1 MKTSYGIIILIVV
14 IVLLA
19 GAIYWL
25 GNIGAGPETAENI
38 ALITNK
44 EATNTSITDLNT
56 TTESEVLVDPNP
68 QGTVETNYTTVSVA
82 ADNRGRLAFYVTDP
96 ANVNLPEQAQAD
108 KNNNKNENENANGN
122 LNQERDQ
129 DQNQNQNMNQNT
141 NQLII
146 SPSANANKDKGNKVE
161 LASLV
166 LTFSKVQV
174 HLAQADWMINNT
186 NINTN
191 TADVNSNLNANANT
205 NTDNKLAEGEGRD
218 KWEVLNIDTSK
229 EYDLIAMKN
238 AGGSLSLLGI
248 TDLAAG
254 KYTQI
259 RMYVASAKAKTV
271 DGEDI
276 TIEIPGQNNII
287 KIVRNFT
294 VEAGETTELTVDF
307 DAISSVTKANDR
319 YLLRPVVGKMLVNGQ
334 EVD

>member
-14 IVLLA
+14 VVLLV

-25 GNIGAGPETAENI
+25 GNNGAGPENTI
-38 ALITNK
+38 VVTTNK
-44 EATNTSITDLNT
+44 AGTIVVVNDLNET
-56 TTESEVLVDPNP
+56 LESEVLVDPNP
-68 QGTVETNYTTVSVA
+68 QGTVATNYSTVSVLSL
-82 ADNRGRLAFYVTDP
+82 NQGKLAFYVTDP
-96 ANVNLPEQAQAD
+96 ANVNLPEQAQA
-108 KNNNKNENENANGN
+108 NKNQNR
-122 LNQERDQ
+122 NQEQDQ
-129 DQNQNQNMNQNT
+129 NRNQNQNQNQNQNMNQNVDT
-141 NQLII
+141 TV
-146 SPSANANKDKGNKVE
+146 SNAKSNVNKDKGNKVE

-174 HLAQADWMINNT
+174 HLAQADWMITNT
-186 NINTN
+186 NGSTN
-191 TADVNSNLNANANT
+191 TANVNNINASANT

-238 AGGSLSLLGI
+238 AGGSLALLGI

-259 RMYVASAKAKTV
+259 RMYVASAKATTT
-271 DGEDI
+271 DGQEI
-276 TIEIPGQNNII
+276 TIEIPGQNNIV

-294 VEAGETTELTVDF
+294 VEAGKTTQLTIDF

>member
-25 GNIGAGPETAENI
+25 GNIGADLETTEDVSVVT
-38 ALITNK
+38 TNK
-44 EATNTSITDLNT
+44 AVTNTSVTDLNT
-56 TTESEVLVDPNP
+56 TSESEVLVDLNP
-68 QGTVETNYTTVSVA
+68 QGTVETNYSMVSVTT
-82 ADNRGRLAFYVTDP
+82 DNRGKLAFYVTDP
-96 ANVNLPEQAQAD
+96 QPEDLPEQVQAN
-108 KNNNKNENENANGN
+108 KNKNENDNESVSNENENAN
-122 LNQERDQ
+122 
-129 DQNQNQNMNQNT
+129 
-141 NQLII
+141 
-146 SPSANANKDKGNKVE
+146 KVKGNKVE
-161 LASLV
+161 LSSLV

-174 HLAQADWMINNT
+174 HLTQT
-186 NINTN
+186 VNTN
-191 TADVNSNLNANANT
+191 TNTNTNVNNANSNSNANT
-205 NTDNKLAEGEGRD
+205 NTNQQTGQD

-271 DGEDI
+271 DGKDI
-276 TIEIPGQNNII
+276 TLEIPGQNNIV

-294 VEAGETTELTVDF
+294 VEAGKTTELTVDF
-307 DAISSVTKANDR
+307 DAISSVKLAGDK
-319 YLLRPVVGKMLVNGQ
+319 YMLRPVIGKMLVNGQ